1 LSSVG
6 ASEAFCL
13 AAELSEDSLAHI
25 ELQERNVAIGVDIGL
40 CGAVA
45 ILDANG
51 GLIAVHDMPCLDGVG
66 AAGRRAISAPL
77 LADIV
82 FKSHASRAFV
92 ERVGARPGEGPVGA
106 FAFGYSAG
114 VVAGVLASAGI
125 PATLLTPPGGKRLV
139 GITRGSNG
147 AKAAAL
153 SEAIRRWPDKAAWF
167 ARVKDDGRA
176 EAALI
181 AVAGLLREAAR

>member
-1 LSSVG
+1 MIPIRNPARLAAG
-6 ASEAFCL
+6 RASKPFCL
-13 AAELSEDSLAHI
+13 AAERSEDNLAHI
-25 ELQERNVAIGVDIGL
+25 ELQDRNVAIGVDISS

-45 ILDANG
+45 IPDANG
-51 GLIAVHDMPCLDGVG
+51 RLIGIHDMPCLDGVG
-66 AAGRRAISAPL
+66 AARRRAISAPL

-92 ERVGARPGEGPVGA
+92 ERVGARPGEGPAGA

-139 GITRGSNG
+139 GIPPGS
-147 AKAAAL
+147 K
-153 SEAIRRWPDKAAWF
+153 
-167 ARVKDDGRA
+167 
-176 EAALI
+176 
-181 AVAGLLREAAR
+181 